1 MINHRTLKQ
10 TRFACTLLALAL
22 AATPGFAV
30 NKDMVQLQ
38 TQVHDL
44 QDAVAHMQQSNDERM
59 GVLKDLVQQTADSV
73 NKMSVAV
80 QTLEQK
86 LSAQQD
92 TANGKVDQV
101 SGQVQSLNDSLD
113 EVKARLNTMEKALQS
128 VQSQQQSIDAALQ
141 NMAAANPANAA
152 PGTAATPDAGAPG
165 MAPAGSSLPPMQP
178 ATAPDNGGKPSA
190 GVPFSPTQGPYANAT
205 PPPAALPT
213 GAGAP
218 PVSDLYGT
226 ALRDYMAAKY
236 SLATTEFGQVVQSY
250 PDDSLAGNAYYYL
263 GEIDYRAGK
272 FAAAIKNYD
281 HVVDQYPANQ
291 KVPVAH
297 LHKGSA
303 LLALK
308 QRDAGIA
315 ELRALIQRFPTSPE
329 AAQARTKLNGM
340 GVPSVA
346 KRPS

>member
-86 LSAQQD
+86 LSAQQE

-152 PGTAATPDAGAPG
+152 PGTAANPEAGAAGTP
-165 MAPAGSSLPPMQP
+165 GSSLPPMQP

-190 GVPFSPTQGPYANAT
+190 GVPFSATQGPYANAT
-205 PPPAALPT
+205 PPPAALPA

-236 SLATTEFGQVVQSY
+236 SLATTEFGQVAQSY
-250 PDDSLAGNAYYYL
+250 PDDSLAGNASYYM

-291 KVPVAH
+291 KVAVAH

-315 ELRALIQRFPTSPE
+315 ELRALIQRFPNSPE

>member
-1 MINHRTLKQ
+1 MINHPTLKQ

-80 QTLEQK
+80 GTLEQK
-86 LSAQQD
+86 LSAQQE

-141 NMAAANPANAA
+141 NMAANPANAA
-152 PGTAATPDAGAPG
+152 PGTAANPDTGAPG
-165 MAPAGSSLPPMQP
+165 TADPGSSLPPMQP

-190 GVPFSPTQGPYANAT
+190 GVPFSATQGPYANAT
-205 PPPAALPT
+205 PPAAPLPA

-291 KVPVAH
+291 KVAVAH

-308 QRDAGIA
+308 QRDAGVA

-340 GVPSVA
+340 GVPVA
-346 KRPS
+346 VKRPS

>member
-1 MINHRTLKQ
+1 MINHRALKQ
-10 TRFACTLLALAL
+10 TRFACTVLALAL

-44 QDAVAHMQQSNDERM
+44 QDAVEHMQQSNDERM

-80 QTLEQK
+80 GTLEQN

-152 PGTAATPDAGAPG
+152 PGTAANPDTGAPG
-165 MAPAGSSLPPMQP
+165 TAAPGSSLPPMQP

-190 GVPFSPTQGPYANAT
+190 GVPFSATQGPYANAT
-205 PPPAALPT
+205 PPPAALPA

-218 PVSDLYGT
+218 PVSDLYRT
-226 ALRDYMAAKY
+226 ALGDYMGPNTRPPPL
-236 SLATTEFGQVVQSY
+236 SLARG
-250 PDDSLAGNAYYYL
+250 A
-263 GEIDYRAGK
+263 RA
-272 FAAAIKNYD
+272 N
-281 HVVDQYPANQ
+281 PATRL
-291 KVPVAH
+291 P
-297 LHKGSA
+297 
-303 LLALK
+303 
-308 QRDAGIA
+308 
-315 ELRALIQRFPTSPE
+315 
-329 AAQARTKLNGM
+329 
-340 GVPSVA
+340 
-346 KRPS
+346 

>member
-1 MINHRTLKQ
+1 MINHPTLKQ

-80 QTLEQK
+80 GTLEQK
-86 LSAQQD
+86 LSAQQE

-141 NMAAANPANAA
+141 NMAANPANAA
-152 PGTAATPDAGAPG
+152 PGTAANPDTGAPG
-165 MAPAGSSLPPMQP
+165 TADPGSSLPPMQP

-190 GVPFSPTQGPYANAT
+190 GVPFSATQGPYANAT
-205 PPPAALPT
+205 PPPAAQSA

-272 FAAAIKNYD
+272 FATAIKNYD

-291 KVPVAH
+291 KVAVAH

-308 QRDAGIA
+308 QRDAGVA